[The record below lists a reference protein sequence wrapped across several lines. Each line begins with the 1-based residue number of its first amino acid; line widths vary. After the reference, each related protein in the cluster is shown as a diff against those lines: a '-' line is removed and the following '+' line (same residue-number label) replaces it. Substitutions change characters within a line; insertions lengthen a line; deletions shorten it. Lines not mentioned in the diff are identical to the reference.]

1 MKIPLQYYTKEYTT
15 REYLEMKHYN
25 NLTTDP
31 AFQANN
37 GYVDADGRDTRWDK
51 KDRESFMTNFV
62 LGLAPSAFT
71 FADMKACL
79 ENAINAGDREMDVR
93 YFTKWLVQGNMMNV
107 DSFNRNYTLGDG
119 INFDDNH
126 TAKKQCLSGFFDDE
140 TALDSGVYKV
150 CGETVNIDTT
160 NNVWSKLPEPMK
172 NHILDVCKINV
183 TFYTDATQEN
193 LSELCRSINEG
204 VAFTAPMKR
213 NTYTT
218 RWANIVRGIATSK
231 KNIPFFTAA
240 ISWHSAA
247 TRVKRDVDNTI
258 AVMIYQTM
266 FPLNKNVANKGALDD
281 CAKNDVNHKLLAKG
295 AKLVREFIQFL
306 KDSED
311 PMGQGNSLWMA
322 IPTKIVILHHLFDYF
337 IEIRGEGLIIDK
349 KKYTKLFEDFNDIYV
364 KELADTTTKYPAPKG
379 KLATF
384 DTIKNGLQL
393 MNVDTFKKIFKRN
406 KFNLKDYCIKPDK
419 RGYSADD
426 RLIMAT
432 RDNFK
437 TPENKDIPP
446 SQLHDSEKFEG
457 GHGIP
462 YSETYKTNIET
473 GAVQTKKD
481 NRDLGNNPIVYTEN

>member
-62 LGLAPSAFT
+62 LGLAPSSFT

-213 NTYTT
+213 NTFTT

-240 ISWHSAA
+240 TSWHSAA

-266 FPLNKNVANKGALDD
+266 FPLNKNVANKGALYD

-337 IEIRGEGLIIDK
+337 INNFRKLLTKKNIQSYLKILMTYMLKSWQIQPLNILSNLQTGILVPTEI
-349 KKYTKLFEDFNDIYV
+349 
-364 KELADTTTKYPAPKG
+364 LADQHT
-379 KLATF
+379 
-384 DTIKNGLQL
+384 N
-393 MNVDTFKKIFKRN
+393 TFKKIFKRN

-419 RGYSADD
+419 RSYSADD
-426 RLIMAT
+426 KLIMAT